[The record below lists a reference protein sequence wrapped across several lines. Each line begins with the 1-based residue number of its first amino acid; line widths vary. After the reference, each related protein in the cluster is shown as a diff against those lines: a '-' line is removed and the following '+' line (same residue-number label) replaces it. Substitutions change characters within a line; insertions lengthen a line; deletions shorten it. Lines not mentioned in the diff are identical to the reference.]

1 MSEITAITPQVK
13 DKTRC
18 NIYVD
23 GRFYCGLSLETTIKN
38 RLKAGQTIEPER
50 LAEMQLE
57 SERAKALDKALVF
70 ISAAQKTEKQVREY
84 LAGKGY
90 LPAVADYVIEKM
102 REYSFLDDQGYAENY
117 AAFAV
122 KKKGSRLIRMEL
134 KQKGIS
140 DEAASAALSGLEGE
154 DETAK
159 KLLEKYMRG
168 KTADKETLYKAF
180 RYLLGKGFDYE
191 LARGAL
197 KAYGDGDE
205 EDV

>member
-38 RLKAGQTIEPER
+38 RLKTGQTIEPER